1 MPAPQPHPQGAPVPA
16 RNPVVIFTPLPPAKS
31 GIADYSLELLPHLV
45 AACPQ
50 RDLVVVAPQ
59 AKAHAN
65 RPWRTITPD
74 DYQRSPEL
82 HSAPTVYQ
90 FGNNRDHVFAYNAFL
105 KRPGVVVIHD
115 FNLHYLVEDATL
127 VLGDIAAYR
136 RTLVDE
142 YGEPGGTL
150 ADLRQLGY
158 FSESQK
164 LTLSLTGHV
173 LRRATGIIV
182 HSQWVYDRLPPEAR
196 ARAVVVPHHFAPQ
209 ALGYQALSR
218 DEARSRLGLEQ
229 DTFTVLALGY
239 ITPPKQVQATLAA
252 LGMLKKRGLKF
263 KFLIGGERNPSFD
276 IDAHIR
282 QHDLVAETTITGFLK
297 EDDFFHCIRASDLL
311 VNLRYPTVGESSG
324 TLARALAL
332 GLPAVVHNFG
342 PAAEYPEGVVRK
354 VPLEPGTPYVLAET
368 IEALIQQPQ
377 ARQNLSQR
385 ACAHMQQH
393 CSVATSA
400 QQYAQM
406 FDRLFPLAAP
416 VPAPAAALAPAAPG
430 A

>member
-1 MPAPQPHPQGAPVPA
+1 MSAQQPHPLGAFAPA

-31 GIADYSLELLPHLV
+31 GIADYSLELLADLV
-45 AACPQ
+45 AASPQ
-50 RDLVVVAPQ
+50 RDIVVVAPQ
-59 AKAHAN
+59 AKAYAN
-65 RPWRTITPD
+65 RPWRAITPD
-74 DYQRSPEL
+74 EYQRCPEL
-82 HSAPTVYQ
+82 HNAPTVYQ
-90 FGNNRDHVFAYNAFL
+90 LGNNRDHVFAYKAFL
-105 KRPGVVVIHD
+105 ERPGVVVIHD

-127 VLGDIAAYR
+127 VLGDLAAYR
-136 RTLVDE
+136 RTMVDE

-182 HSQWVYDRLPPEAR
+182 HSQWVFDRLPPEAK

-209 ALGYQALSR
+209 ALHYEGLDRA
-218 DEARSRLGLEQ
+218 EARSRLGLDQ
-229 DTFTVLALGY
+229 DLFTVLALGY

-263 KFLIGGERNPSFD
+263 RFLVGGERNPSFD

-282 QHDLVAETTITGFLK
+282 SHDLVAETTITGFLK
-297 EDDFFHCIRASDLL
+297 EDDFFHCIRAADLL

-324 TLARALAL
+324 TLARALVL
-332 GLPAVVHNFG
+332 GLPAIVHNFG

-354 VPLEPGTPYVLAET
+354 VPLEPGTPFVLAET
-368 IEALIQQPQ
+368 IEALMQQTE
-377 ARQNLSQR
+377 ARQHLSQR
-385 ACAHMQQH
+385 ARAHMHQH
-393 CSVATSA
+393 CSVAGSA
-400 QQYAQM
+400 QRYAQV
-406 FDRLFPLAAP
+406 FGRFFPLAP
-416 VPAPAAALAPAAPG
+416 DPAAAQADAA
-430 A
+430 AVA